1 MKREKNRM
9 TVEDWGGGVLFYRR
23 WSGEVALV
31 K

>member
-9 TVEDWGGGVLFYRR
+9 TVEDWGGVLFYMM
-23 WSGEVALV
+23 WSGKVALV